1 MLALCAEMELEAI
14 VEGVETEEELRILE
28 NLGVRAVQGY
38 YFSKPMLAAET
49 VKFLAAKPAQA
60 MAS

>member
-1 MLALCAEMELEAI
+1 MALCAEMDLEAI

-38 YFSKPMLAAET
+38 YFGKPMTADETLKRLAMQD
-49 VKFLAAKPAQA
+49 AQA
-60 MAS
+60 LAS